1 MFFNIE
7 IEDNSFS
14 YQINQSKIDAEGV
27 LDGLYIIISTCL
39 DKESS
44 SATDTVK
51 ADNNLSQVE
60 QTFRSYKTVDL
71 KVSPIYDYTA
81 ERVKFHIYVCCLI
94 IM

>member
-1 MFFNIE
+1 M
-7 IEDNSFS
+7 
-14 YQINQSKIDAEGV
+14 
-27 LDGLYIIISTCL
+27 DGLYIIISTSL
-39 DKESS
+39 DEEPL

-81 ERVKFHIYVCCLI
+81 ERVKAHIDVCYLI
-94 IM
+94 MM